1 MSTTFGAWL
10 RFDFQRAID
19 SGRIPE
25 GTVIKISKKPSWL
38 PSWLA
43 RAFVNP
49 NNNTAVIEWP
59 APGVAL
65 SGNVQLVAFERGS
78 VAEATASAIS
88 RGF

>member
-1 MSTTFGAWL
+1 MTIWAPRQ
-10 RFDFQRAID
+10 RFDFDAVVNT
-19 SGRIPE
+19 GKIPE
-25 GTVIKISKKPSWL
+25 GTPVKISKKPSWL

-43 RAFVNP
+43 RAFINP
-49 NNNTAVIEWP
+49 NANTAVIEWP